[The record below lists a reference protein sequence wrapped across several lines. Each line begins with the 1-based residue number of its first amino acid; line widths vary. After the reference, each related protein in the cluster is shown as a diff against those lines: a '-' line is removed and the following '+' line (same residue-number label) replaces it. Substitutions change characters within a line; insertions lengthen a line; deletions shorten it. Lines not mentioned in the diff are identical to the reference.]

1 MIVGRLF
8 PQTLVLTK
16 KYLPPES
23 CATQGNIDQISA
35 WTDDNLMQIN
45 AAKTNYMIFTRTQT
59 SFATRLKIKESPI
72 AQVHEAK
79 VVGVWLTS
87 NMKWEKNTTELAK
100 KAYAR
105 MGILTK
111 LKYVGVSTEDLL
123 DIFVLQ
129 IRSILEYCTVVWHS
143 RLTAEQITTLER
155 VQRICLKVILGDS
168 YIDYGAALEM
178 CNLSTLHRRRQDRC
192 LAFAKKSLKHP
203 LHRRMFPLN
212 KNNSNDE
219 HISREMYEVNYA
231 STETYRM
238 SAVPFLQRLLN
249 SEKKGT

>member
-1 MIVGRLF
+1 M
-8 PQTLVLTK
+8 
-16 KYLPPES
+16 
-23 CATQGNIDQISA
+23 D
-35 WTDDNLMQIN
+35 
-45 AAKTNYMIFTRTQT
+45 
-59 SFATRLKIKESPI
+59 
-72 AQVHEAK
+72 
-79 VVGVWLTS
+79 GVIY
-87 NMKWEKNTTELAK
+87 E
-100 KAYAR
+100 
-105 MGILTK
+105 
-111 LKYVGVSTEDLL
+111 
-123 DIFVLQ
+123 Q
-129 IRSILEYCTVVWHS
+129 P
-143 RLTAEQITTLER
+143 LTAEQITTLER

-192 LAFAKKSLKHP
+192 LAFAKKCLKHP